1 MWKNNKVKRIKQG
14 NVFYLERIIE
24 CLVPEM
30 NDLKEIFFA
39 LIF

>member
-1 MWKNNKVKRIKQG
+1 MKEKGWSQG

-30 NDLKEIFFA
+30 SDLKETFFA
-39 LIF
+39 RIF